1 MISMYNLE
9 DRGPRGS
16 IPDTDAIVA
25 GLRRPRQASAGRDH
39 VNKTDD
45 PIQLYLG
52 QIGRYPL
59 LKRAEEIDLAQRI
72 EISRARFRR
81 LLLSSDWV
89 LRHAIDVLKQVA
101 AGDLPFDRTVQVSVS
116 DRLEKHQIQGRLPE
130 NLKTIEAL
138 IQQNVVDYAVATSRS
153 NSLPKRRRA
162 WRQLVRRRCRA
173 IRLIEEL
180 GLRISFL
187 ESCDTGILEQ
197 ASRAAQLRAS
207 LRESTD
213 PRVAR
218 RRAGG
223 SRSARGKRS
232 GNERSTQVRR
242 ELHSILHHNQ
252 QTAEGLQ
259 RLASKL
265 RRTAAEYRGAK
276 RSLSEANLR
285 LVVSIAK
292 KYRNRGLLFTDLIQE
307 GNSGLMR
314 AIEKFEYRRG
324 FKFSTYATWWIRQA
338 ISRAIADQS
347 RTIRVPVHM
356 SPALVRVR
364 RVIDELR
371 HELSR
376 DPRIEEIATAAKISV
391 DEARSIIRLQR
402 FPMSIHSNVGGTEEA
417 EFGDLLPDQSEAEAG
432 DATGHKMLQDR
443 LRNLLGEL
451 SWREREIVKM
461 RYGLGDGYN
470 YTLQEVAYVF
480 RVTRERIRQ
489 LEARALRRLQD
500 PQLSAQLVD
509 FLD

>member
-1 MISMYNLE
+1 
-9 DRGPRGS
+9 
-16 IPDTDAIVA
+16 
-25 GLRRPRQASAGRDH
+25 

-59 LKRAEEIDLAQRI
+59 LARQEEIEVARRI

-81 LLLSSDWV
+81 LLLSCDWV
-89 LRHAIDVLKQVA
+89 MHHAIATLKQVA
-101 AGDLPFDRTVQVSVS
+101 EGSLPFDRTVQVSVS
-116 DRLEKHQIQGRLPE
+116 DRLEKHHIQGRLPR
-130 NLKTIEAL
+130 NLETLESL
-138 IQQNVVDYAVATSRS
+138 VRQNEHDYGVATSRS
-153 NSLPKRRRA
+153 HSASQRRKA

-173 IRLIEEL
+173 IRLVEEL
-180 GLRISFL
+180 GLRMSFL
-187 ESCDTGILEQ
+187 EPCYTDIINQ
-197 ASRAAQLRAS
+197 ASRAAQLRTS
-207 LRESTD
+207 LGRSGGGGSS
-213 PRVAR
+213 AR
-218 RRAGG
+218 R
-223 SRSARGKRS
+223 STRSKRTVDPQS
-232 GNERSTQVRR
+232 VEDRK
-242 ELHSILHHNQ
+242 ELHAILRQTQ
-252 QTAEGLQ
+252 QTADGLQ
-259 RLASKL
+259 RLARKL
-265 RRTAAEYRGAK
+265 RQTAGEFRSAK
-276 RSLSEANLR
+276 RILSESNLR

-356 SPALVRVR
+356 SPAIVRVR
-364 RVIDELR
+364 RVVDELR

-376 DPRIEEIATAAKISV
+376 DPRIEEVAAAAEVSIEDAK
-391 DEARSIIRLQR
+391 SIIRLQR
-402 FPMSIHSNVGGTEEA
+402 FPLSIHASVSGTEEA
-417 EFGDLLPDQSEAEAG
+417 EFGDLLPDHTEAEAG
-432 DATGHKMLQDR
+432 DRAGQKMLQDR
-443 LRNLLGEL
+443 LQHLLQEL
-451 SWREREIVKM
+451 TWREREIVKM